1 MGTKSEFNPP
11 QMIGRQ
17 VYNGVYDVT
26 GAICPHDN
34 PSTVYP
40 SVLVWT
46 GWGKIVSVPADA
58 TLSSVLSPLSLK
70 IEVHIELSTNSV
82 CFGKF

>member
-26 GAICPHDN
+26 RAVGPHYN
-34 PSTVYP
+34 PSTVHP
-40 SVLVWT
+40 SVLVWP
-46 GWGKIVSVPADA
+46 GWGEIVSVPADA
-58 TLSSVLSPLSLK
+58 ALSPVLSPLSLK
-70 IEVHIELSTNSV
+70 IEVLTDKSTNSV
-82 CFGKF
+82 CFVKF